1 MSYELGVNIKKIR
14 EDKKATQEDVAKAL
28 NTSRQRYARMEDGT
42 SEISYKDLCA
52 VANFLGVALQEIT
65 SIMEEKKSLSVMF
78 REKGGSEKN
87 FEAVEKIE
95 EILRVF
101 YSHEKLYRRMRDKG
115 VSK

>member
-1 MSYELGVNIKKIR
+1 
-14 EDKKATQEDVAKAL
+14 
-28 NTSRQRYARMEDGT
+28 
-42 SEISYKDLCA
+42 
-52 VANFLGVALQEIT
+52 
-65 SIMEEKKSLSVMF
+65 MF

-101 YSHEKLYRRMRDKG
+101 YAHEKLYRKMRDKG